1 MNLEE
6 YKKSAEPLR
15 QRTLCF
21 LLRGDQVLLGFKKSG
36 FGKGNW
42 LGIGGK
48 VEDGETLE
56 EAAIREMLEEIKV
69 KPLSAQRVATLNFYF
84 PYVDEPYKW
93 NQQVCVFTA
102 EQWRGD
108 ISETSEI
115 KPQWFK
121 IEKIPLDFM
130 WDDAQY
136 WLPRILQGESLV
148 ADFLFDT
155 NLKVKEHKIQNGLID

>member
-1 MNLEE
+1 MNLEK

-21 LLRGDQVLLGFKKSG
+21 LLRDNQVLLGLKKSG

-48 VEDGETLE
+48 VEEGETLE
-56 EAAIREMLEEIKV
+56 ETVVREMLEEIKA
-69 KPLSAQRVATLNFYF
+69 KPLCIKRIATLNFYF

-93 NQQVCVFTA
+93 NQQVCAFTA
-102 EQWRGD
+102 RKWVGD

-115 KPQWFK
+115 RPQWFEIK
-121 IEKIPLDFM
+121 EIPLDSM

-136 WLPRILQGESLV
+136 WLPRVLQGESLI
-148 ADFLFDT
+148 ADLLFDV
-155 NLKVKEHKIQNGLID
+155 NKKVKEYETKKDS

>member
-1 MNLEE
+1 MNLAK
-6 YKKSAEPLR
+6 YKKSTEPLR

-21 LLRGDQVLLGFKKSG
+21 LLRGNQVLLGLKKSG

-56 EAAIREMLEEIKV
+56 EAMVREMLEEIEV
-69 KPLSAQRVATLNFYF
+69 QPLVIKRVATLNFYF
-84 PYVDEPYKW
+84 PYVDEPHKW
-93 NQQVCVFTA
+93 NQQVCAFTA
-102 EQWRGD
+102 REWLGE

-115 KPQWFK
+115 MPQWFNR
-121 IEKIPLDFM
+121 EDIPLDSM

-136 WLPRILQGESLV
+136 WLPRVLQGENLT

-155 NLKVKEHKIQNGLID
+155 DLKVKEYKIRKSS